1 MFSSAFRG
9 VLDLRIATKLYLGF
23 GFVLLMLVLVG
34 SVGILALRQIHVQ
47 MDKTEATSRIR
58 EALTG
63 ASTARLQYGATFDK
77 RHIAENENRLK
88 EMAAHIDAARAI
100 PWKPE
105 SVKALDDMAGR
116 LSGYRQGRDR
126 MVERHD
132 FQAQTRAGWNET
144 DRRLEAG
151 YAGLTQRLLA
161 SVDAFSMDFGA
172 GAQQRADTA
181 ARLEKEYALVRYA
194 LRGLVIDQT
203 DQANRAV
210 LESLDTLYGHTETL
224 RSSLPESDQ
233 AQVSTILTDLAAY
246 RKLVA
251 AYMPAVAQAREA
263 NDAMQATATQ
273 LNTITKAL
281 ADRIMAEEAQLLR
294 DALRNMLIIAVIAIA
309 LGGLAA
315 WLIARQITRP
325 LAQTVAIAERIAQG
339 DLSGEFQ
346 ATRRDEVG
354 QLLRAM
360 RTMQDFLATTVTV
373 VRQGVHEINGGAREI
388 ASGNADLSSR
398 SEEQA
403 ASLEETAASMEELAS
418 TVRNNAE
425 NAHQASRL
433 ATTASEVAVR
443 GGQSVQEVVTTMDG
457 ISRSSGQIAEIIG
470 VIEGIAFQT
479 NILALNAAVEAA
491 RAGEQG
497 KGFAV
502 VAGEVRTLAQ
512 RSGAAAKE
520 IKELIG
526 DSADRVSAG
535 SRQVQGAAQTMQEIV
550 DAVRR
555 ATDIMQEIAVA
566 SQEQARGIE
575 QVNQAVGQMDA
586 TTQQN
591 AALVEEAAAASASL
605 ESQAERLA
613 QAVAIFKLRSDEV
626 IDMRADALAGARQVA
641 PQGLAYA

>member
-9 VLDLRIATKLYLGF
+9 VLDMRIATKLYLGF
-23 GFVLLMLVLVG
+23 GFVLLMLLLVAG
-34 SVGILALRQIHVQ
+34 VGFFTMEGVRAQ

-58 EALTG
+58 QALAD
-63 ASTARLQYGATFDK
+63 ASTARLQYGATLDK
-77 RHIAENENRLK
+77 RHIAENETHLK
-88 EMAAHIDAARAI
+88 AMSAHIDAARAL
-100 PWKPE
+100 PWRPE
-105 SVKALDDMAGR
+105 SVQALDDMASR
-116 LSGYRQGRDR
+116 LNGYRKDRDQ
-126 MVERHD
+126 MVEGHD
-132 FQAQTRAGWNET
+132 LQVQTRANWDAT
-144 DRRLEAG
+144 DRKLEAG
-151 YAGLTQRLLA
+151 YAELTQRLLA

-181 ARLEKEYALVRYA
+181 ARLEKEYATARYA
-194 LRGLVIDQT
+194 LRGLVIEQT
-203 DQANRAV
+203 DQASRTV
-210 LESLDTLYGHTETL
+210 LEALDALYGHTDAL
-224 RSSLPESDQ
+224 RAGLSEAEQ
-233 AQVSTILTDLAAY
+233 GLAANLLNDLTSY

-251 AYMPAVAQAREA
+251 AYMPTVVQAQDTD
-263 NDAMQATATQ
+263 NAMQATATQ
-273 LNTITKAL
+273 LNSTTQAL
-281 ADRIMAEEAQLLR
+281 AERIMTETTQLLR
-294 DALRNMLIIAVIAIA
+294 DALRNMLVIAGVAIA

-325 LAQTVAIAERIAQG
+325 LAQTVGVAERIAQG
-339 DLSGEFQ
+339 DLSGEIHT
-346 ATRRDEVG
+346 TRRDEMG

-360 RTMQDFLATTVTV
+360 RTMQEFLVTTVTT

-388 ASGNADLSSR
+388 ASGNTDLSSR

-418 TVRNNAE
+418 TVRHNAE

-433 ATTASEVAVR
+433 ATTASDVAVR

-457 ISRSSGQIAEIIG
+457 ISRSSSQIAEIIG
-470 VIEGIAFQT
+470 VIEGVAFQT

-520 IKELIG
+520 IKELID
-526 DSADRVSAG
+526 DSAGRVAAG
-535 SRQVQGAAQTMQEIV
+535 SRQVQSAAQTMHEIV

-613 QAVAIFKLRSDEV
+613 QAVAIFKLRADEI
-626 IDMRADALAGARQVA
+626 IDMRADALPDARQVA

>member
-23 GFVLLMLVLVG
+23 GFVLLMLLLVAG
-34 SVGILALRQIHVQ
+34 VGFFTMEGIRVQ

-58 EALTG
+58 QALSN
-63 ASTARLQYGATFDK
+63 ASIARLQYGATFDN
-77 RHIAENENRLK
+77 RHIAQNESHLK
-88 EMAAHIDAARAI
+88 EMSAHIDAARTL
-100 PWKPE
+100 PWRPE
-105 SVKALDDMAGR
+105 SVQALDDMAGR
-116 LSGYRQGRDR
+116 LSGYRKARDR
-126 MVERHD
+126 MVERYD
-132 FQAQTRAGWNET
+132 FQEQTRANWDATSRN
-144 DRRLEAG
+144 LEAG
-151 YAGLTQRLLA
+151 YADLTQRLLA

-172 GAQQRADTA
+172 SAQEKADAA
-181 ARLEKEYALVRYA
+181 ARLEKEYATARYA
-194 LRGLVIDQT
+194 LRGLVIERT

-210 LESLDTLYGHTETL
+210 LEALDTLYGHTEAL
-224 RSSLPESDQ
+224 RAGLSETQQ
-233 AQVSTILTDLAAY
+233 ALVANILNDLTAY

-251 AYMPAVAQAREA
+251 AYMPATLEA
-263 NDAMQATATQ
+263 KDANNAMQATATQ
-273 LNTITKAL
+273 LNTATQGL
-281 ADRIMAEEAQLLR
+281 ADRIMAEEVQLLR
-294 DALRNMLIIAVIAIA
+294 DGLRNMLIIAGIAIV

-315 WLIARQITRP
+315 WVIARQITRP
-325 LAQTVAIAERIAQG
+325 LAQTVLVAERIAQG
-339 DLSGEFQ
+339 DLSGEIHT
-346 ATRRDEVG
+346 TRRDEVG

-360 RTMQDFLATTVTV
+360 RTMQEFLVTTVTT

-388 ASGNADLSSR
+388 ASGNTDLSSR

-418 TVRNNAE
+418 TVRHNAE

-457 ISRSSGQIAEIIG
+457 ISRSSSQIAEIIG

-520 IKELIG
+520 IKELID
-526 DSADRVSAG
+526 DSAHRVAAG
-535 SRQVQGAAQTMQEIV
+535 SRQVQGAAQTMHEIV

-613 QAVAIFKLRSDEV
+613 QAVAIFKLRADEV
-626 IDMRADALAGARQVA
+626 IDMRTDALPDIRQVA

>member
-1 MFSSAFRG
+1 MFSSVLRG
-9 VLDLRIATKLYLGF
+9 MLDMRIATKLYLGF
-23 GFVLLMLVLVG
+23 GFVLLMLGLVG
-34 SVGILALRQIHVQ
+34 GVGILAIQQIHVQ

-58 EALTG
+58 DALAS
-63 ASTARLQYGATFDK
+63 ASTARLQYVATFDN
-77 RHIAENENRLK
+77 RYITENENRLK
-88 EMAAHIDAARAI
+88 EMSAHIAAARAL

-105 SVKALDDMAGR
+105 SLAALDDMASR
-116 LSGYRQGRDR
+116 LGGYRQGRDSL
-126 MVERHD
+126 VERHE
-132 FQAQTRAGWNET
+132 FQVQTRANWSAT
-144 DRRLEAG
+144 DLRLETA
-151 YAGLTQRLLA
+151 YAELTQRLLA

-181 ARLEKEYALVRYA
+181 VRLEKEYALARYA
-194 LRGLVIDQT
+194 LRGLMIERS

-210 LESLDTLYGHTETL
+210 LGALDALREHTETL
-224 RSSLPESDQ
+224 GSSLSESDQ
-233 AQVSTILTDLAAY
+233 AQVSSILNDLAAH

-251 AYMPAVAQAREA
+251 AYMPAIVQAREA
-263 NDAMQATATQ
+263 HDAMQATATQ
-273 LNTITKAL
+273 LNTTTKAL
-281 ADRIMAEEAQLLR
+281 ADRIMAEEVQLLR
-294 DALRNMLIIAVIAIA
+294 DALRAMLIIAGIAIV

-315 WLIARQITRP
+315 WIIARQITRP
-325 LAQTVAIAERIAQG
+325 LTQTVAVAERIARG
-339 DLSGEFQ
+339 DLSGQFQ
-346 ATRRDEVG
+346 AAGHDETG

-360 RTMQDFLATTVTV
+360 QTMQDFLVSTVTA

-418 TVRNNAE
+418 TVKHNAE

-457 ISRSSGQIAEIIG
+457 ISRSSSQIAEIIG

-520 IKELIG
+520 IKALIG
-526 DSADRVSAG
+526 ESAGRVGAG
-535 SRQVQGAAQTMQEIV
+535 SRQVQSAARTMQEIV
-550 DAVRR
+550 SAVRR
-555 ATDIMQEIAVA
+555 ATDIMQEISAA
-566 SQEQARGIE
+566 SQEQARGID
-575 QVNQAVGQMDA
+575 QVNQAIGQMDA

-605 ESQAERLA
+605 ESQAEGLA
-613 QAVAIFKLRSDEV
+613 RAVAIFKLRADEV
-626 IDMRADALAGARQVA
+626 IDMPADTQPYARQAA
-641 PQGLAYA
+641 PQGLAHA